1 MKNAAELQQRLNAF
15 YATALSEARPC
26 FSEQDLEALSAPFL
40 IKISDEYL
48 NAPLRIMF
56 VGKETNNWKGQLN
69 TFYDLDNPVEVMIER
84 YEKQFSDNRWAK
96 PFMAMFA
103 RVAKE
108 LAFNQPRSMIW
119 NNLIKMDW
127 SQGRSDS
134 RNAINHSKALRELSC
149 KFFDFETKLLEPHVI
164 IFASGHSYDGAIK
177 RLDGYNHTEEPIQK
191 KALWRFAIG
200 NAQCY
205 RTRHP
210 GARPKGKYRP
220 TLEYYSYIINDI
232 KQKFP
237 NVYDPVT

>member
-1 MKNAAELQQRLNAF
+1 NEGSCIRRRTRYLKNMKNAAELQQRLNAF
-15 YATALSEARPC
+15 YATALTEARPC

-69 TFYDLDNPVEVMIER
+69 TFYDLDNPVEVIIER

-108 LAFNQPRSMIW
+108 LAFNQPRSMIC

-134 RNAINHSKALRELSC
+134 RNAIN
-149 KFFDFETKLLEPHVI
+149 
-164 IFASGHSYDGAIK
+164 
-177 RLDGYNHTEEPIQK
+177 
-191 KALWRFAIG
+191 
-200 NAQCY
+200 
-205 RTRHP
+205 
-210 GARPKGKYRP
+210 
-220 TLEYYSYIINDI
+220 
-232 KQKFP
+232 
-237 NVYDPVT
+237 